1 MGYTTEQL
9 ESIEV
14 KMYELPKIERR
25 KQQHNK
31 KEAIKVLVR
40 AIASLRKR
48 GYTLEHVAD
57 FFRGEDLDITERT
70 LRNYLQRAKPGKK
83 APAKKAP
90 AKKPG
95 DTPAAARVQRQ
106 AHTSAASFDPKP
118 DSENI

>member
-57 FFRGEDLDITERT
+57 FLRGEDLDITERT
-70 LRNYLQRAKPGKK
+70 LRNYLQQHKRPAKK

-90 AKKPG
+90 VIKEPPPQITAPAEDRSSAK
-95 DTPAAARVQRQ
+95 PALED
-106 AHTSAASFDPKP
+106 FDFP
-118 DSENI
+118 DEI